1 MNKGELRS
9 HMLALLNRSD
19 CTDALANTFLDQA
32 IGRIRR
38 TLRIP
43 SMERQQTY
51 AVASSG
57 GLQSIVLPA
66 DLLETMDIY
75 YDGDA
80 LVRLPLHEMLANQ
93 KTGEIGSPR
102 FFTREQGIFRLFPMP
117 STGTVYLNYYSELA
131 DLVDDA
137 DTNAFSIIASD
148 CVIYTALGYASDYF
162 LDERGP
168 LFDSKASAFIA
179 EIQDQADTAEQSG
192 GTQVMRP
199 THTFSD

>member
-1 MNKGELRS
+1 MNKGELRT
-9 HMLALLNRSD
+9 HFLALLNRSD
-19 CTDALANTFLDQA
+19 CTDALADTFIDQA

-51 AVASSG
+51 AVSSSG

-75 YDGDA
+75 YD
-80 LVRLPLHEMLANQ
+80 LVSD
-93 KTGEIGSPR
+93 T
-102 FFTREQGIFRLFPMP
+102 
-117 STGTVYLNYYSELA
+117 
-131 DLVDDA
+131 
-137 DTNAFSIIASD
+137 DTNAFSEIASD
-148 CVIYTALGYASDYF
+148 GVIYTALGYASDYF

-168 LFDSKASAFIA
+168 LFDGKASVFIA

>member
-1 MNKGELRS
+1 MNKGELRT
-9 HMLALLNRSD
+9 HFLALLNRSD
-19 CTDALANTFLDQA
+19 CTDALADTFIDQA

-51 AVASSG
+51 AVSSAG
-57 GLQSIVLPA
+57 GLQSIVLPS
-66 DLLETMDIY
+66 DLLETMDLY

-93 KTGEIGSPR
+93 KTGELGSPR
-102 FFTREQGIFRLFPMP
+102 FFTREQGTFRIFPMP
-117 STGTVYLNYYSELA
+117 TTGTIYLNYYAELSN
-131 DLVDDA
+131 LVE
-137 DTNAFSIIASD
+137 DTDSNSFSVVASD
-148 CVIYTALGYASDYF
+148 ALIYTALGYASDYF

-168 LFDSKASAFIA
+168 LFDSKASVFLA
-179 EIQDQADTAEQSG
+179 EVQDQSDTEEQSG

>member
-1 MNKGELRS
+1 MNKGELRT
-9 HMLALLNRSD
+9 HFLALLNRSD
-19 CTDALANTFLDQA
+19 CTDALADTFIDQA

-51 AVASSG
+51 AVSSAG
-57 GLQSIVLPA
+57 GLQSIVLPS
-66 DLLETMDIY
+66 DLLETMDLY

-93 KTGEIGSPR
+93 KTGELGSPR
-102 FFTREQGIFRLFPMP
+102 FFTREHGTFRIFPMP
-117 STGTVYLNYYSELA
+117 TTGTIYLNYYAELSN
-131 DLVDDA
+131 LVEDSDS
-137 DTNAFSIIASD
+137 NSFSVVASD
-148 CVIYTALGYASDYF
+148 ALIYTALGYASDYF

-168 LFDSKASAFIA
+168 LFDSKASVFLA
-179 EIQDQADTAEQSG
+179 EVQDQSDTEEQSG